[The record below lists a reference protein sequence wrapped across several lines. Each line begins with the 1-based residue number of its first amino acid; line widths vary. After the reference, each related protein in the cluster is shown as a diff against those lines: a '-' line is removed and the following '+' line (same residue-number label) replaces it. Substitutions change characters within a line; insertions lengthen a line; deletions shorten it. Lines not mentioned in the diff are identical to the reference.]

1 MIACPGHCMEING
14 QFHDLD
20 ALSPRKEAIY
30 RLNSRLNGEEGN
42 LYPYKKSTPDS
53 LVVQHAP

>member
-1 MIACPGHCMEING
+1 MNAYPGHCVEING

-20 ALSPRKEAIY
+20 ALRPRKEAVY
-30 RLNSRLNGEEGN
+30 RRLNGEEEN
-42 LYPYKKSTPDS
+42 FYPCKKSTPDS